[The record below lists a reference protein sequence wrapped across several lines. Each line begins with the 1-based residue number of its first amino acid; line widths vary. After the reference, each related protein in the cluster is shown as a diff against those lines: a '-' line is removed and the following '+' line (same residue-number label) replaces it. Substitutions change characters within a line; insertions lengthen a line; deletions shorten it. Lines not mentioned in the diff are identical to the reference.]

1 MKSKQLSF
9 VSAISFSNSLVER
22 RVDKMKTLFKF
33 FDGFGQIYQNEKRKL
48 PFHIN
53 IIDELRADENA
64 HSRILAKFLMHEDLI
79 SNEFD
84 ILKSFIGYIVENY
97 KNKNDFR
104 DIQVKWPTLT
114 VEKERIDL
122 WIRDSNYAII
132 LENKVQNAGDQYKQ
146 LKRYIDTT
154 REYGYKE
161 EDIYVL
167 YLPPTYEKEPEPQ
180 SWGRYYNTDIY
191 RKRYLDLSFRDD
203 ILPWLK
209 NSVLPNARVKDR
221 LLLSSLEQY
230 IDHLEGKFSLRTINN
245 KMNMKLQ
252 EFIKEELEISNAEPE
267 YSLTKVLEKKEEM
280 NNALNQLKQLE
291 HSIKIGH
298 FKKWEKW
305 LEDKYK
311 GFGIVSDWSEGNKLN
326 YLGVKIEESDSVFSL
341 IIGYDIQSIY
351 YGISNHYATDTK
363 DNRLNFKK
371 IITELNLATD
381 DSWYGYR
388 ITSFEN
394 AYMRLSTLIDRVVN
408 KKHYQIKDNSIGV
421 EIIANQMK

>member
-1 MKSKQLSF
+1 MKLEQLSF
-9 VSAISFSNSLVER
+9 VSAISFSNSLVVKQIDNMRTVFE
-22 RVDKMKTLFKF
+22 F
-33 FDGFGQIYQNEKRKL
+33 FDGFGEIYRREKKRL
-48 PFHIN
+48 PYHIN

-64 HSRILAKFLMHEDLI
+64 HSRILAKFLMHRDFTN
-79 SNEFD
+79 NEYD
-84 ILKSFIGYIVENY
+84 ILKNFMQYVVENCNKKDF
-97 KNKNDFR
+97 KN
-104 DIQVKWPTLT
+104 IEVQWPTFT

-122 WIRDSNYAII
+122 WIRDRNYAII
-132 LENKVQNAGDQYKQ
+132 FENKVQNAGDQYKQ
-146 LKRYIDTT
+146 LERYIDTT
-154 REYGYKE
+154 KDYGFNE
-161 EDIYVL
+161 NDIYVL
-167 YLPPTYEKEPEPQ
+167 YLPPTYEKEPEQQ
-180 SWGRYYNTDIY
+180 SWGKYYNTDIY
-191 RKRYLDLSFRDD
+191 RKRYLNLSFRDD

-209 NSVLPNARVKDR
+209 NSVLLNARIKDR

-245 KMNMKLQ
+245 KMNMELQ
-252 EFIKEELEISNAEPE
+252 KFIKERLEITNAEPE
-267 YSLTKVLEKKEEM
+267 YSLTKVVEKKEEI
-280 NNALNQLKQLE
+280 NNALNQLNQLE

-311 GFGIVSDWSEGNKLN
+311 GFDIVSDWSEGNNLN
-326 YLGVKIEESDSVFSL
+326 YLGVKIVAGESVFSL

-351 YGISNHYATDTK
+351 YGISNHYATNTK
-363 DNRLNFKK
+363 DDRFNFEE

-381 DSWYGYR
+381 NNWYGYR

-408 KKHYQIKDNSIGV
+408 KEQYKIKDNSIGV

>member
-1 MKSKQLSF
+1 MKLEQLSF
-9 VSAISFSNSLVER
+9 VSAISFSNSLVVKQIDNMRTVFE
-22 RVDKMKTLFKF
+22 F
-33 FDGFGQIYQNEKRKL
+33 FDGFGEIYRREKKRL
-48 PFHIN
+48 PYHIN

-64 HSRILAKFLMHEDLI
+64 HSRILAKFLMHRDFTN
-79 SNEFD
+79 NEYD
-84 ILKSFIGYIVENY
+84 ILKSFMGFVVENCNKKDF
-97 KNKNDFR
+97 KN
-104 DIQVKWPTLT
+104 IEVQWPTFT

-122 WIRDSNYAII
+122 WIRDRNYAII
-132 LENKVQNAGDQYKQ
+132 FENKVQNAGDQYKQ
-146 LKRYIDTT
+146 LERYIDTT
-154 REYGYKE
+154 KDYGFNE
-161 EDIYVL
+161 DDIYVL
-167 YLPPTYEKEPEPQ
+167 YLPPTYEKEPEQQ
-180 SWGRYYNTDIY
+180 SWGKYYKTDIY
-191 RKRYLDLSFRDD
+191 RKRYLNLSFRDD

-209 NSVLPNARVKDR
+209 NSVLPNARIKDR

-252 EFIKEELEISNAEPE
+252 EFIKEELEITNAEPE
-267 YSLTKVLEKKEEM
+267 YSLTKVVEKKEEI
-280 NNALNQLKQLE
+280 NNALNQLNQLE

-311 GFGIVSDWSEGNKLN
+311 GFDIVSDWSEGNNLN
-326 YLGVKIEESDSVFSL
+326 YLGVKIVAGESVFSL

-351 YGISNHYATDTK
+351 YGISNHYATNTK
-363 DNRLNFKK
+363 DDRLNFEE

-381 DSWYGYR
+381 NNWYGYR

-408 KKHYQIKDNSIGV
+408 KEQYKIKDNSIGV